1 MSGSSSGKKIGSGG
15 KPTFWKLCLV
25 ELLLQVEEADHVVE
39 AVAVGVREAQLH
51 GLLVVVGDAP
61 DVERLEEA
69 ERRGQHAGPVRRRRV
84 AVEVAEGVVLEFAVA
99 GDEGER
105 AGGKLT
111 ICLQRQAPRLELGVS
126 VHVLVH
132 LVLVAVA
139 GDAVPVV
146 QHVGRGGA
154 GEVVVDH
161 VRDHRDVEG
170 VALVGDGGAR
180 PAGLLGAEVAPG
192 VAVLVL
198 AVELPVGERDL
209 GAHAAFGEAA
219 AVEHGAQDLL
229 PVVADG
235 GLDLASGLLGR
246 AGGDE
251 LDGARHVVAAVE
263 RTLRPAQ
270 HLDALDVEHVHQHA
284 VVAREGNAV
293 EGDPGLGVGVGVRVR
308 EVDAADG
315 EGPHV
320 GDNGH
325 LRQLDVGRD
334 AAQVLEVHGA
344 VVFEGR
350 AVEGRHRDRNV
361 LDALAALLRGHDDF
375 LEHQWLVGVALLRG
389 CRRCPQQREGRA
401 RKQQEPLR
409 KISVHANRS
418 LCWPELTNNFARR
431 RN

>member
-15 KPTFWKLCLV
+15 KPTFWKLCLG

-51 GLLVVVGDAP
+51 GLLLVVRDAP

-69 ERRGQHAGPVRRRRV
+69 ERRGQHAGTVRRRGV
-84 AVEVAEGVVLEFAVA
+84 AVEVAERVVFEFAVA

-111 ICLQRQAPRLELGVS
+111 VCLQRQAPRLELGVP

-139 GDAVPVV
+139 ADAVRVV
-146 QHVGRGGA
+146 QHVRRGGP

-161 VRDHRDVEG
+161 VGDHRDVEG

-235 GLDLASGLLGR
+235 GLDLAPGLLGR

-263 RTLRPAQ
+263 RALRPAQ

-320 GDNGH
+320 GDDGH

-344 VVFEGR
+344 VVLEGR
-350 AVEGRHRDRNV
+350 AVEGRHRDRDV

-375 LEHQWLVGVALLRG
+375 LEHQWLVGVAVLRG

-401 RKQQEPLR
+401 RKQEPLR

-418 LCWPELTNNFARR
+418 LCWPESTNNFARQ